1 MSDDGPSDGR
11 PSSGG
16 STVNN
21 LQAETFLHNCFLF
34 PSSRLLVTPGTYYMT
49 MHSELCVAGCEFTYD
64 DKTSPTCTCSYWPF
78 SSAPTTGSISGS

>member
-21 LQAETFLHNCFLF
+21 LQAENFLHNCFLF
-34 PSSRLLVTPGTYYMT
+34 LRFDY
-49 MHSELCVAGCEFTYD
+49 
-64 DKTSPTCTCSYWPF
+64 
-78 SSAPTTGSISGS
+78 